1 MAMLSPERKLLLV
14 GANERHD
21 SPQSHDQP
29 AVDWNLLKDSVFWVS
44 RILHILS

>member
-1 MAMLSPERKLLLV
+1 MAMLSPESRLLLV

-44 RILHILS
+44 SS